1 MVKTKEMVQEFL
13 TPKTIEKNFTSVEY
27 KVEDN
32 TLTLAL
38 ADVEDLIDKTPGNA
52 GISYGATGYATNK
65 DRNFRYTPT
74 RARGIGRDFGI
85 YHQAFLESQAF
96 QDGWGKIEQ
105 GLVTSHW
112 FISPVKCEHPNHQEY
127 AEKQAKAVEKVLFG
141 IDGGWSKHIREALY
155 MLIAGFAPFIR
166 IVDGLG
172 QLAALSFRYP
182 SQVRRWLTDEYEQNY
197 LGIEFDGQSA
207 HTKPYEKLA
216 NELLVY
222 QFRAIGNDFEGIS
235 PMRSVMVYIEAL
247 KLFMQ
252 LEGVAAEKYG
262 SPFASV
268 ERPVDQYDKADD
280 DALLDIIDNML
291 ATDNAI
297 ILLPG
302 GYKLT
307 VSSPQGQMPNF
318 ESVKRYC
325 DEKIATILSA
335 EGSLIGLNGKGAY
348 NLAEIKD
355 DQQLRS
361 LSYYARLIC
370 STINDK
376 SASGHESLIAFIVK
390 NLTDVDGEDLSMLIH
405 GELPQLSWALSPE
418 QDDSDLQT
426 IIELFKSGVL
436 TKTDEDEAWLREKFK
451 MPARKQAEPRTALA
465 APSVEVDAD
474 VTENA
479 PATIVEATQEQ
490 SALVT
495 E

>member
-1 MVKTKEMVQEFL
+1 MANTKKMLKEYLE
-13 TPKTIEKNFTSVEY
+13 PKKIELNHTSVEY
-27 KVEDN
+27 QLKDDGLE
-32 TLTLAL
+32 LSFS
-38 ADVEDLIDKTPGNA
+38 DVENLIDKTQGNS
-52 GISYGATGYATNK
+52 GVSYGALGLATNK

-112 FISPVKCEHPNHQEY
+112 FIDLAKCDCPEHQEY
-127 AEKQAKAVEKVLFG
+127 VKRQAKAVEKVLFG
-141 IDGGWSKHIREALY
+141 IDGGWAKHIREALY
-155 MLIAGFAPFIR
+155 MLIGGFAPFIR
-166 IVDGLG
+166 VVDGLG

-182 SQVRRWLTDEYEQNY
+182 SQVKRWLTDEYEQHY

-207 HTKPYEKLA
+207 NTQPYTKMA

-235 PMRSVMVYIEAL
+235 PMRSVLVYIEAQ
-247 KLFMQ
+247 KLFTQ
-252 LEGVAAEKYG
+252 LEGVAAEKFG
-262 SPFASV
+262 APLTTV
-268 ERPVDQYDKADD
+268 ERASGEYDKADD
-280 DALLDIIDNML
+280 DALLDILDNMI

-302 GYKLT
+302 GYKVT

-348 NLAEIKD
+348 NLAEVKD

-361 LSYYARLIC
+361 LSYYAKMIC
-370 STINDK
+370 SAINDK
-376 SASGHESLIAFIVK
+376 QASGHQSLIAYIVA
-390 NLTDVDGEDLSMLIH
+390 NLTDVDGEDLSALVH
-405 GELPQLSWALSPE
+405 GEYPQLSWALSPE
-418 QDDSDLQT
+418 QDDTDILT
-426 IIELFKSGVL
+426 VIDLFKSNVL

-451 MPARKQAEPRTALA
+451 MPARKQAEPRTAIA

-474 VTENA
+474 VTGNA
-479 PATIVEATQEQ
+479 PEAIVEAAQEQ
-490 SALVT
+490 V
-495 E
+495 